1 MEFMLGSTY
10 LGEGRC
16 RFLVWAPHAGRVE
29 LNVVAPTPWLV
40 PMQSRPDG
48 YFTLE
53 TGNIEPGTRYFYRLE
68 GGPDRPDPASRSQPE
83 GVHGPSEVVDSRFA
97 WGDEHWRGMPL
108 CNYILYELHTGT
120 FSTDGTFA
128 GVISHLDELKQLG
141 ITAIELM
148 PVAQFPGTRNWGY
161 DGVYP
166 FAVQD
171 SYGGPRQLKEL
182 VDASHARG
190 LAVVLDVVYNHLGP
204 EGNYL
209 EQFGYYFTDRYRTP
223 WGQAVNFDGPHSDHV
238 RRYFIENALHWVRDY
253 HIDALRLDAVH
264 AIFDESARPFL
275 QELAQAIHNEAERSN
290 RRIYVIEES
299 NKNDARHIRSTE
311 ISGWGMDSV
320 WNDDF
325 HHTIHTLLTGETDG
339 YYADFGRFDQL
350 VKCYR
355 EGFVYTGE
363 HSHYR
368 GRRHGVP
375 ARDVPPK
382 RFVISTQT
390 HDQVGNRL
398 QGDRLTALVSFEQ
411 LKLAAGLMLLS
422 PYVPMLFMGEE
433 YGEKAPFL
441 YFVSHGDPDL
451 VEAVREGRQRE
462 FASFQ
467 WQGSIPDP
475 QAENTF
481 QRSMLNRR
489 LRDEQ
494 QHQVLWEFYRELIRL
509 RRTVPALTYLD
520 RENMKV
526 ESWNASRAMFVQR
539 WHGASDAACVF
550 HLSDEH
556 ARIEIPL
563 PRGQW
568 HAAIDSAGTP
578 WNGPG
583 STIDNRVESTGVTVC
598 EMPPTSFVLFARS

>member
-16 RFLVWAPHAGRVE
+16 RFSVWAPRAGSVE
-29 LNVVAPTPWLV
+29 LNVVVPTQRLI
-40 PMQSRPDG
+40 PMQSRPGG
-48 YFTLE
+48 YFVLE
-53 TGNIEPGTRYFYRLE
+53 SENIEPGARYFYRLE
-68 GGPDRPDPASRSQPE
+68 GDSDRPDPASRFQPE
-83 GVHGPSEVVDSRFA
+83 GVHGPSEVIDPRFA
-97 WGDEHWRGMPL
+97 WSDEHWRGLPL
-108 CNYILYELHTGT
+108 GSYILYELHPGT
-120 FSTDGTFA
+120 FSAEGTLA

-171 SYGGPRQLKEL
+171 SYGGPQQLKEL

-209 EQFGYYFTDRYRTP
+209 GQFGHYFTDRYRTP
-223 WGQAVNFDGPHSDHV
+223 WGEAVNFDGPHSDHV
-238 RRYFIENALHWVRDY
+238 RRYFIENALQWVRDY

-275 QELAQAIHNEAERSN
+275 QELAEAVHDEAERLH

-299 NKNDARHIRSTE
+299 NKNDARHVRPTE
-311 ISGWGMDSV
+311 IGGWGLDGV

-325 HHTIHTLLTGETDG
+325 HHSVHTLLTGEADG

-363 HSHYR
+363 YSRYR
-368 GRRHGVP
+368 GRRHGVS
-375 ARDVPPK
+375 ARDVPAQ

-398 QGDRLTALVSFEQ
+398 HGDRLTALVSFEQ
-411 LKLAAGLMLLS
+411 LKVAAGLMLLS
-422 PYVPMLFMGEE
+422 PYLPMLFMGEE

-451 VEAVREGRQRE
+451 VEAVRRGRQQE

-475 QAENTF
+475 QAEDTF
-481 QRSMLNRR
+481 RRSLLNRR
-489 LRDEQ
+489 LQDEQ
-494 QHQVLWEFYRELIRL
+494 QHQRLWQFYRELIRM
-509 RRTVPALTYLD
+509 RRTVPALAYSGK
-520 RENMKV
+520 ENMQV
-526 ESWNASRAMFVQR
+526 ESWNASRAMFVRR
-539 WHGASDAACVF
+539 WYGQSETACVF
-550 HLSDEH
+550 HLSDDGG
-556 ARIEIPL
+556 RIEIPL
-563 PRGQW
+563 PQGEW
-568 HAAIDSAGTP
+568 TKSIDSAETS

-583 STIDNRVESTGVTVC
+583 TAIDDCVESTGVTVC
-598 EMPPTSFVLFARS
+598 EMPPTSLVLFVRS